1 MKKLYM
7 NFFISYFFYGNIH
20 QGYIP
25 FLYLKRINNNGQI
38 IKRENMDLSK
48 KINRI
53 NMKKIYRKTNKK

>member
-20 QGYIP
+20 QGYIH

-48 KINRI
+48 KLTELI
-53 NMKKIYRKTNKK
+53 

>member
-1 MKKLYM
+1 MLFELYT
-7 NFFISYFFYGNIH
+7 
-20 QGYIP
+20 
-25 FLYLKRINNNGQI
+25 YLTVKDPI